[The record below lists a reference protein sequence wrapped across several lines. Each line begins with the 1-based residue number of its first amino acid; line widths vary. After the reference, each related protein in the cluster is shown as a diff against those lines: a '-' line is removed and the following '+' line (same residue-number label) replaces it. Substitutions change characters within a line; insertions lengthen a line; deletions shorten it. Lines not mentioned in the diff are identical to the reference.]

1 MFVEYATEVTAPL
14 GVVENNLERVRASLE
29 QWADIAYRDGEQL
42 TARVGPTEN
51 IAHRVELAIGIAGIQ
66 RSGLVYPI
74 AWKASGATVLFPVL
88 DADLVLTKLGAD
100 RTRITL
106 RGTYKP
112 PLGVVGRLADRA
124 ILGRI
129 AEATVRNWVDRL
141 AGELNCQPQ
150 PF

>member
-1 MFVEYATEVTAPL
+1 MFVEYSTEVTAPL
-14 GVVENNLERVRASLE
+14 GAVENNLERVRTSLE
-29 QWADIAYRDGEQL
+29 EWADIAYRDGEQL

-51 IAHRVELAIGIAGIQ
+51 IAHRVELEIGVGRIQ
-66 RSGLVYPI
+66 RSGLVYSI
-74 AWKASGATVLFPVL
+74 HWKAMGATVLFPVL

-124 ILGRI
+124 ILGRV
-129 AEATVRNWVDRL
+129 AEATVHNWVDRL
-141 AGELNCQPQ
+141 AGELSSQSQHC
-150 PF
+150 